1 MDRRG
6 QGSNRGTHRH
16 ETSRRRRHHHL
27 PRESCGGAPL
37 GTGRHMTDIRVAA
50 HGTAV
55 SQQLFEAA
63 QRVMPGGVN
72 SPVRAFRSVG
82 GVPRFIARGEG
93 AYLVD
98 ADDNRYVD
106 LVLSWGP
113 LILGHAHKEILAA
126 VVQAARQGTTFGAP
140 TELEVRLAEAVVGTF
155 PSIEMVR
162 FVSSGTEAVMSAVR
176 LARAVTRRQK
186 IVKFDGCYHGHSD
199 ALLAAAGSGVAT
211 LGLPDSPGVPLT
223 TVADTVVVAF
233 NDVPALESLFG
244 GRGHEIAAVL
254 VEPVAG
260 NMGVVPPLPGFL
272 AALRSL
278 TRENGALL
286 VFDEV
291 MTGWRVHP
299 RGAQALYG
307 IQPDLT
313 CLGKVVGGGLPAAA
327 FGGKR
332 EYMELIAPAGPVY
345 QAGTLS
351 GNPLAMAAGLATLE
365 VLGRPGTWERAER
378 WAASAATAFERA
390 ASAAGVA
397 ITVQRVGTMLTPF
410 FTDGPVR
417 NYDEAKRCDT
427 EAFKAFFWHM
437 LSRGVYLAPSQYEAG
452 FISAAHSEDDLDK
465 TFEAASEWFAGTE
478 GGWGGGDSPPD
489 A

>member
-1 MDRRG
+1 
-6 QGSNRGTHRH
+6 
-16 ETSRRRRHHHL
+16 
-27 PRESCGGAPL
+27 
-37 GTGRHMTDIRVAA
+37 MTDIRVAA

-55 SQQLFEAA
+55 SRQLFEAA

-93 AYLVD
+93 AYLID
-98 ADDNRYVD
+98 ADGNRYVD

-113 LILGHAHKEILAA
+113 LILGHAHKQVLAA
-126 VVQAARQGTTFGAP
+126 VIQSARQGTTFGAP

-155 PSIEMVR
+155 TSVEMVR

-186 IVKFDGCYHGHSD
+186 IVKFEGCYHGHSD

-211 LGLPDSPGVPLT
+211 LGLPDSPGVT
-223 TVADTVVVAF
+223 SATVGDTVVVSF
-233 NDVPALESLFG
+233 NDVPAVESLFG
-244 GRGHEIAAVL
+244 ARGHEIAAVL

-260 NMGVVPPLPGFL
+260 NMGVVPPAPGFL
-272 AALRSL
+272 ETLRSL
-278 TRENGALL
+278 TREHGTLL

-365 VLGRPGTWERAER
+365 VLSRPGVWEKAAE
-378 WAASAATAFERA
+378 WANHAASAIADAAARA
-390 ASAAGVA
+390 GEPL
-397 ITVQRVGTMLTPF
+397 TLQRVGTMFTPF
-410 FTDGPVR
+410 FTAEPVR
-417 NYDEAKRCDT
+417 NFADAKRT
-427 EAFKAFFWHM
+427 NREAYNRFFHA
-437 LSRGVYLAPSQYEAG
+437 LLENGVYLPPSA
-452 FISAAHSEDDLDK
+452 
-465 TFEAASEWFAGTE
+465 FEAAFSSTVHGEAELDILE
-478 GGWGGGDSPPD
+478 GALRAAWQR
-489 A
+489 